1 MRPDRQIDGR
11 LKDSKYVQMS
21 GVSEPWLYMGPGF
34 AGMHQEDGMMESY
47 NVSIPVSQLP
57 KTDRIL
63 RRAGI
68 DFMRAC
74 KVSYSTF
81 ASILLEAG
89 WKT

>member
-1 MRPDRQIDGR
+1 M
-11 LKDSKYVQMS
+11 KDSNVVQMS
-21 GVSEPWLYMGPGF
+21 GVTEPWLYMGPGF

-47 NVSIPVSQLP
+47 NVSIPVSRLP

-74 KVSYSTF
+74 KVSSSTF
-81 ASILLEAG
+81 SSLL
-89 WKT
+89 